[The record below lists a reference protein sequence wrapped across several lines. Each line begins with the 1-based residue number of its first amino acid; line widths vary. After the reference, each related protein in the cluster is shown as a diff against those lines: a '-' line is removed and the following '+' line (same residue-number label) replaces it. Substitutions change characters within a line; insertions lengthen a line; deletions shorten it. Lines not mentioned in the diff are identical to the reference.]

1 MGGQYGRPHRHEAG
15 KKRTSETT
23 LNQTNR
29 ILDESSRILVSSL
42 EVIMLVTARCQ
53 VTTKLITVP
62 PLHFQPASGALLWL
76 EVFSGR
82 RAPAAAISFMGL
94 FFWLLRCGWRQSL
107 PALSFFWAG
116 VRSGPNGHSFP
127 LRRLFPTTR
136 R

>member
-1 MGGQYGRPHRHEAG
+1 MG

-62 PLHFQPASGALLWL
+62 PLHFQPSISRPEAGADVPSVRLWL
-76 EVFSGR
+76 EVLSGR
-82 RAPAAAISFMGL
+82 QAAAAISFMGL
-94 FFWLLRCGWRQSL
+94 FFWLLRDAPLRPL
-107 PALSFFWAG
+107 ALYLQLWAG